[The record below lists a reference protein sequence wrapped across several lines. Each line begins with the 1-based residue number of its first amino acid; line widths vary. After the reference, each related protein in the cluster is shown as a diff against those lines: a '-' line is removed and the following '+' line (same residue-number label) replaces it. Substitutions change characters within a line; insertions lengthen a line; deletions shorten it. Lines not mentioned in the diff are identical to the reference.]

1 MVVLALDVGQARIG
15 VAVGDESG
23 VLASPH
29 GVVRRRSNAA
39 AIAEIERLYRA
50 AGATALVIGLPIS
63 LDDRLHGQA
72 HAVQEFGRRVAA
84 ALGVAP
90 IYWDERYSTVTAA
103 ERLRAAGVKPARIK
117 ERIDAVAA
125 AIILQEYLDD
135 ARQRSGAL
143 QAAAAADGDGDER
156 GPDGGAARG
165 GEV

>member
-15 VAVGDESG
+15 VAVSDDTGA
-23 VLASPH
+23 LASPR
-29 GVVRRRSNAA
+29 GVVRRTSNAA
-39 AIAEIERLYRA
+39 AIAEIERMYHA
-50 AGATALVIGLPIS
+50 AGAGALVIGLPIS
-63 LDDRLHGQA
+63 LDNALHGQA
-72 HAVQEFGRRVAA
+72 RTVQEFGRRVAA

-135 ARQRSGAL
+135 ARQRTGAD
-143 QAAAAADGDGDER
+143 QAAAVPEGDGD
-156 GPDGGAARG
+156 
-165 GEV
+165 